1 MEDLHVPILWLQL
14 MLVLTAELQALKL
27 ELVMG
32 LQEPLLIIHRLPS
45 MEDHYVITTVL
56 LLTYVVTV

>member
-1 MEDLHVPILWLQL
+1 

>member
-32 LQEPLLIIHRLPS
+32 LQESLLIIHRLPS

-56 LLTYVVTV
+56 LLTSVVTV